1 MSIIDQIR
9 DRLLG
14 KEIERRVG
22 LAVRAVDDFRDK
34 SYSSSTYP
42 RDRYDYD
49 RETVLADALEAWRIN
64 PLARRIVELISQYV
78 VGGGITVE
86 SDHEATHDFIQ
97 DWWTHR
103 LNNMPVRM
111 YEWCEELSRSGELFI
126 LISTDPSGMSYMR
139 AVPAADIQEIETA
152 VNDLEQEIRIV
163 EKPNLI
169 GQGDRGSRADGR
181 PPLQGSTMLEG
192 RSWPVY
198 NEMDEKRLENGSFD
212 TVMVHY
218 AVNRPV
224 GAKHGESDLA
234 PLLRWLVRYA
244 SWLEDRARLN
254 RYRNTFIFWV
264 KAKFASAEDR
274 LRRQAELNANPPNPG
289 SLLVSDD
296 TETWS
301 VLNPM
306 LQSHEAATDGL
317 ALKKM
322 IAAGAGVPLH
332 FIAEPEGA
340 TRTTAESAGG
350 PTFRHYQ
357 QRQNYF
363 IWMIED
369 LAKIAIKRRKMVD
382 RSVSTEE
389 IIKINGSD
397 ISARDNASL
406 ATAAS
411 TIINAYYTLRAQGL
425 IDDAELLRI
434 AYKFSGELIDV
445 EEMLKRGKVAGKLL
459 PPPDASPGVGAP
471 GSGGVGQPPGN
482 DPTKNLPGI
491 KMKPIEIDPITG
503 EPVGLDE

>member
-9 DRLLG
+9 DRLFG
-14 KEIERRVG
+14 KEIDRRVG

-49 RETVLADALEAWRIN
+49 RESVLADALEAWRIN

-86 SDHEATHDFIQ
+86 SDHKATHDFIQ
-97 DWWTHR
+97 EWWTHR

-139 AVPAADIQEIETA
+139 AVPAADIQEIETS

-163 EKPNLI
+163 EKPNLSSPSYPSSKD
-169 GQGDRGSRADGR
+169 GQSRGIA
-181 PPLQGSTMLEG
+181 PTMLEG

-198 NEMDEKRLENGSFD
+198 NEIDEKRLEDGSFD

-264 KAKFASAEDR
+264 
-274 LRRQAELNANPPNPG
+274 
-289 SLLVSDD
+289 
-296 TETWS
+296 
-301 VLNPM
+301 
-306 LQSHEAATDGL
+306 
-317 ALKKM
+317 
-322 IAAGAGVPLH
+322 
-332 FIAEPEGA
+332 
-340 TRTTAESAGG
+340 
-350 PTFRHYQ
+350 
-357 QRQNYF
+357 
-363 IWMIED
+363 
-369 LAKIAIKRRKMVD
+369 
-382 RSVSTEE
+382 
-389 IIKINGSD
+389 
-397 ISARDNASL
+397 
-406 ATAAS
+406 
-411 TIINAYYTLRAQGL
+411 
-425 IDDAELLRI
+425 
-434 AYKFSGELIDV
+434 
-445 EEMLKRGKVAGKLL
+445 
-459 PPPDASPGVGAP
+459 
-471 GSGGVGQPPGN
+471 
-482 DPTKNLPGI
+482 
-491 KMKPIEIDPITG
+491 
-503 EPVGLDE
+503 